1 MIPDDRSKAAWRRHF
16 RSALRQMSPADRT
29 AQSAAIRTAILHSQP
44 WHDASSVM
52 IFAAMA
58 DEPDLLPLLDAAG
71 RRHILFPRIATDG
84 SSLSIH
90 QVNHPQQLI
99 PNPWG
104 IREPDPAQC
113 PPWDPHGVGL
123 ILVPGLAFGHDGS
136 RLGHGKGFYDR
147 LLASTSQAITCGV
160 AFQCQLVP
168 SLPTEPHDIPMQ
180 CLVSPQGWR
189 RLRNPS

>member
-16 RSALRQMSPADRT
+16 RSALRQMSPADRA
-29 AQSAAIRTAILHSQP
+29 AQSADIRTAILHSQP
-44 WHDASSVM
+44 WHDAGSVM
-52 IFAAMA
+52 IFAAMT
-58 DEPDLLPLLDAAG
+58 DEPNLLPLLDAAG
-71 RRHILFPRIATDG
+71 PRHILFPRISPDG
-84 SSLSIH
+84 TSLSIH

-123 ILVPGLAFGHDGS
+123 ILVPGLGFGHDGS

-147 LLASTSQAITCGV
+147 LLASTSHAVTCGV

-180 CLVSPQGWR
+180 CLVSPQGW
-189 RLRNPS
+189 LGLQNPS